1 MELFSKQ
8 CLKHLSCGIL
18 WCLGFVQTYV
28 FIRLYWLVSCVI
40 PTYSMSP
47 TLLAGDY
54 IIISLRIP
62 GRRLVRED
70 NARLGHL

>member
-1 MELFSKQ
+1 MKLFSKQ
-8 CLKHLSCGIL
+8 CLKRLGWGIL
-18 WCLGFVQTYV
+18 WCLGLVQVYV

-54 IIISLRIP
+54 IISSLQ
-62 GRRLVRED
+62 LV
-70 NARLGHL
+70 L